1 MGLEKPE
8 YLKMRV
14 DARKLAENG
23 QNTRQNAFFGQNLMK
38 SPEKSNSVRKWGH
51 KSKK

>member
-23 QNTRQNAFFGQNLMK
+23 QEKMHFIGQNLMK
-38 SPEKSNSVRKWGH
+38 SPERK
-51 KSKK
+51 